1 MIGEA
6 LEASLNDVM
15 TRRLRQPKQQAAA
28 VSAIMMGFS
37 ALRMKPVPDLAERVK
52 KTEAQVKVMVQNI
65 GIKFQ
70 RDKFVVTVAGSSEAL
85 MNQLRRGSDW
95 YEPWDKVDELVLAA
109 VLVDPPK

>member
-1 MIGEA
+1 
-6 LEASLNDVM
+6 
-15 TRRLRQPKQQAAA
+15 
-28 VSAIMMGFS
+28 
-37 ALRMKPVPDLAERVK
+37 
-52 KTEAQVKVMVQNI
+52 VQNI

-95 YEPWDKVDELVLAA
+95 YEPWDKVDELVLAV